1 MATVQGG
8 LPYLAQPQPGGLG
21 GPTTL
26 QQGPPLLPPNALAA
40 PGASAASGLAAPV
53 DTSATPTF
61 TSVVFDGYLS
71 DCTVR
76 LRCHL

>member
-1 MATVQGG
+1 MVTVQGG
-8 LPYLAQPQPGGLG
+8 LPYLAQPQPGGQG

-26 QQGPPLLPPNALAA
+26 QQGPPLLPPNVLAA